1 MGSKSTTVVTPNPK
15 SPEEIAL
22 NKKQVELAQAQLDA
36 ISKQGVFQD
45 ELFAAAKPLIEQQSL
60 LLQEQLKFETDPV
73 RQAEIQRQLEVQG
86 QLLDASLQQI
96 EQGTKATPEQ
106 EALIEEIRSTQLATG
121 ESDISRFRDQN
132 LESLREEL
140 APSLGLRSTDTPILD
155 RGARVAEEA
164 TRQQGQ
170 LERGLAT
177 TAANA
182 RLNFPIAA
190 GQFEANRIG
199 FQQQLSLATSGF
211 QERLR
216 QQAFNNRLNLGRSIG
231 GVLGQSG
238 GSGLGLAGIGTSFPG
253 FNAGFT
259 QTTKNS
265 PGLVDIIG
273 AVGGGLTGIGA
284 VMGKPTPSH
293 SSLKEKIEPANDAD
307 ILRALESLP
316 VNTGI
321 TLTTTR
327 HIGPMAEDV
336 RDALGVGDGVAV
348 GRIGVACTEIVAS
361 EILELHWRKHT
372 AHRAH
377 GRDLQRGNRT
387 R

>member
-1 MGSKSTTVVTPNPK
+1 MGSKSTTVVTPGQK

-86 QLLDASLQQI
+86 QLLDASLKHI
-96 EQGTKATPEQ
+96 EQGTRATPEQ

-121 ESDISRFRDQN
+121 ESDISRFRDQS

-177 TAANA
+177 TAAGA
-182 RLNFPIAA
+182 RLNFPLAA
-190 GQFEANRIG
+190 GQFQAQQLQ
-199 FQQQLSLATSGF
+199 FQQGLSLATSQF
-211 QERLR
+211 QEQLR

-238 GSGLGLAGIGTSFPG
+238 SSGLGLAGIGTSFPG

-259 QTTKNS
+259 KTTKTS

-273 AVGGGLTGIGA
+273 AVGGGLTGLGA
-284 VMGKPTPSH
+284 V
-293 SSLKEKIEPANDAD
+293 
-307 ILRALESLP
+307 
-316 VNTGI
+316 
-321 TLTTTR
+321 
-327 HIGPMAEDV
+327 
-336 RDALGVGDGVAV
+336 GVG
-348 GRIGVACTEIVAS
+348 S
-361 EILELHWRKHT
+361 
-372 AHRAH
+372 
-377 GRDLQRGNRT
+377 
-387 R
+387 

>member
-1 MGSKSTTVVTPNPK
+1 M
-15 SPEEIAL
+15 
-22 NKKQVELAQAQLDA
+22 
-36 ISKQGVFQD
+36 
-45 ELFAAAKPLIEQQSL
+45 
-60 LLQEQLKFETDPV
+60 
-73 RQAEIQRQLEVQG
+73 
-86 QLLDASLQQI
+86 LDASLQQI

-190 GQFEANRIG
+190 GAFEANRIG
-199 FQQQLSLATSGF
+199 FQQNLALATREF

-216 QQAFNNRLNLGRSIG
+216 AQAFTNRLNLGRSIG
-231 GVLGQSG
+231 GVIGQTASA
-238 GSGLGLAGIGTSFPG
+238 GLGLAGIGTSFPG

-307 ILRALESLP
+307 ILRALGSLP
-316 VNTGI
+316 VKYWNYIGES
-321 TLTTTR
+321 TR
-327 HIGPMAEDV
+327 HIGTMAETFKE
-336 RDALGVGDGVAV
+336 ATGLGDGMTIDFIDAFGVLLAAV
-348 GRIGVACTEIVAS
+348 RGLAS
-361 EILELHWRKHT
+361 QVD
-372 AHRAH
+372 
-377 GRDLQRGNRT
+377 DLQDAAA
-387 R
+387 